1 MNRLHL
7 FVLIFVILF
16 VPVLVSVLSTAPQT
30 AHADDDKPPIDFWLK
45 KGSIVGEKE
54 DGKYYNPEIE
64 IKKKMSMGKYIPRYT
79 RVIVRILAEDPVPRV
94 YMVKQHSSLNTYL
107 YSDKDEQGIPRNVP
121 LMEAE
126 LDGAGSWWYG
136 YSIEGKAF
144 LYKNG
149 NLVRTKTF
157 SINKTPGKNLSG
169 MYHEKISLQELGTFQ
184 GLCVF
189 HIEKVTVQ
197 AEYYKE
203 KNSFVAFEDKVFA
216 FQIGNDEFCDNFDN
230 LQTVTNISSDTFS
243 KGNAT
248 TYEKAEDAK
257 AHPYYIGSNGKAN
270 AEQFK
275 VEAKTAQVDAII
287 ENTDKGSND
296 WYKGGYRGAFQP
308 WDETSGLKRKAHGKY
323 LIKINPVNG
332 KPTRYVYI
340 VYDSVP
346 PKIELPAGAGSA
358 TSYYRH
364 IHNIP
369 IGDDLSGINAD
380 NALLERY
387 NHTSEHWETY
397 DILTKGD
404 NGVSFSSS
412 TVYYDKRKN
421 QESATKHSK
430 QETLKQLLLD
440 EFIGKIEGHGFYM
453 ESFKNETIPD
463 TNIKKYNILEEGSL
477 TAGGNYFTF
486 PWYVIN
492 GDTVEDKGTYYLA
505 SSTTALKEKLNTL
518 VNDLI
523 KNIKPLAISEDGDYR
538 LTVYDKAGN
547 RTQKEFTISNNFSIK
562 FLDSNDNQ
570 ITEHNNI
577 IYVNR
582 DTRIFTQS
590 YRAKDRDHDQYTNWV
605 NQKRW
610 CEVEVSGG
618 ISKKFLR
625 GEGIRTDS
633 YNWQTNSRW
642 LSYFIPLDKEGT
654 YDFTFTDEA
663 GTKYTKTV
671 VVDYTP
677 PTVTAKL
684 NGTTET
690 YDGVLYLNNKSSEI
704 EFSVHDRHL
713 DGTVTL
719 KSTKNGVEQAP
730 IQEEAFGSSTTFK
743 KHKLKFDKDTQ
754 YTIVVADK
762 AGNTKEY
769 RVVFDTTAPD
779 VSISGNY
786 RRKDDTVYT
795 NDDISVQFVDEN
807 GIHRNRISISRIF
820 EQGNETILKDK
831 DTIKYELEPLDI
843 SCNETKHVLNFS
855 DRAGNIRT
863 ITIMSHK
870 EDFEKKA
877 EHQKLAGDYTEISY
891 YEINLDPKYGSHA
904 GKYVFRNLETAQRFF
919 INAEWEWARKG
930 HRVEVTSNNQYIYF
944 SPNSDKQRVRYRTK
958 EEVNKR
964 IMTYAAKKNIIS
976 IRKVNDNLQLPQGHW
991 IDDDLCESSESYNK
1005 VDIDVP
1011 EYIKAKGLKVVQL
1024 RHTHQYKV
1032 VVNNFFY
1039 TNKLVRYQYIGSLD
1053 GEDVREPKDI
1063 VLNRNIY
1070 DGDNITEEG
1079 FYLVTEY
1086 DECGNQYQYIAY
1098 LDLTPPE
1105 LTAKI
1110 GVGNGKD
1117 INEEYSDKV
1126 ITKQF
1131 LADHGNELRLLA
1143 LQFLNLRDAVDKHRC
1158 SVTIT
1163 GDKTITY
1170 LNGDKF
1176 EQLDTTNGGGR
1187 YTVCISDR
1195 SGNKLEFIVRIPQ
1208 GIPTWK
1214 HVSSLDESKVDIKFV
1229 AGRENDFTE
1238 INIYRVNKYNKR
1250 TPLTKDSNGTFVN
1263 AGNVEYEFRQGGKY
1277 LAVHKDLYN
1286 RVVTEGSFFFYKD
1299 LPNGT
1304 LSVPNGALTNKS
1316 VFFEYNSKEYDAEI
1330 FTTTDKDEEGDREV
1344 LDGGQYKFKVINAE
1358 KSKISVPERDDLDY
1372 TRYLIQLTKKDD
1384 PETFSEYTFRMDCV
1398 LSPTSLADTNDEDV
1412 DKGSI
1417 INKDFKIKYQD
1428 KGLNIR
1434 YSGPSGDGEYREDS
1448 LFTKE
1453 GKYRITV
1460 TDDAGNKEVF
1470 DMQIDK
1476 HVSFDF
1482 SHQVKKLREDYYI
1495 TNQTVRIFDQ
1505 EKALIDGY
1513 ESGFADYIVVGKESW
1528 TTDDAFSEN
1537 GVYEIEIRDHVGN
1550 VRKFYLEIDKVPP
1563 ALNISAE
1570 RTKDSVQVDYEDCEK
1585 IRMTKD
1591 GSKVDSVHSGDSFSE
1606 AGTYRI
1612 TVTDD
1617 AGNSAEKTFVIKKE
1631 VLSKLSVPDKAV
1643 TTREVQIS
1651 YNSVETGKYPVQVTI
1666 SRNGEEV
1673 ADGRMRDVGKY
1684 TVKFVDDVGNKKEFS
1699 FEIIGTKMQRYELK
1713 LADGHEIKT
1722 VYMNQKEIEKT
1733 SSFNNTGKY
1742 KVICKSGTQEYELD
1756 FAIDNIKPRIGFR
1769 KKGSTL
1775 RALRGDKK
1783 KLVKSTLYK
1792 NGKEFK
1798 KNYNFSPI
1806 TESGTYKLVVEDEFG
1821 NVAEVT
1827 KKFRK
1832 SLNNAGLIAV
1842 LVVVFVVVGVAI
1854 AITIFAVKSK
1864 KKKVA

>member
-1 MNRLHL
+1 M
-7 FVLIFVILF
+7 
-16 VPVLVSVLSTAPQT
+16 
-30 AHADDDKPPIDFWLK
+30 
-45 KGSIVGEKE
+45 
-54 DGKYYNPEIE
+54 
-64 IKKKMSMGKYIPRYT
+64 
-79 RVIVRILAEDPVPRV
+79 
-94 YMVKQHSSLNTYL
+94 
-107 YSDKDEQGIPRNVP
+107 KD
-121 LMEAE
+121 
-126 LDGAGSWWYG
+126 
-136 YSIEGKAF
+136 
-144 LYKNG
+144 
-149 NLVRTKTF
+149 
-157 SINKTPGKNLSG
+157 
-169 MYHEKISLQELGTFQ
+169 
-184 GLCVF
+184 
-189 HIEKVTVQ
+189 
-197 AEYYKE
+197 
-203 KNSFVAFEDKVFA
+203 
-216 FQIGNDEFCDNFDN
+216 
-230 LQTVTNISSDTFS
+230 
-243 KGNAT
+243 
-248 TYEKAEDAK
+248 
-257 AHPYYIGSNGKAN
+257 
-270 AEQFK
+270 
-275 VEAKTAQVDAII
+275 
-287 ENTDKGSND
+287 
-296 WYKGGYRGAFQP
+296 
-308 WDETSGLKRKAHGKY
+308 
-323 LIKINPVNG
+323 
-332 KPTRYVYI
+332 
-340 VYDSVP
+340 
-346 PKIELPAGAGSA
+346 
-358 TSYYRH
+358 
-364 IHNIP
+364 
-369 IGDDLSGINAD
+369 
-380 NALLERY
+380 
-387 NHTSEHWETY
+387 
-397 DILTKGD
+397 
-404 NGVSFSSS
+404 
-412 TVYYDKRKN
+412 
-421 QESATKHSK
+421 
-430 QETLKQLLLD
+430 
-440 EFIGKIEGHGFYM
+440 
-453 ESFKNETIPD
+453 
-463 TNIKKYNILEEGSL
+463 
-477 TAGGNYFTF
+477 
-486 PWYVIN
+486 
-492 GDTVEDKGTYYLA
+492 
-505 SSTTALKEKLNTL
+505 KLNTL

-523 KNIKPLAISEDGDYR
+523 KPIQPLAISEDGDYR

-570 ITEHNNI
+570 ITEHNNT

-633 YNWQTNSRW
+633 YDWQNNSRW
-642 LSYFIPLDKEGT
+642 LSYFIPLDKEGRYT
-654 YDFTFTDEA
+654 FTFTDEA
-663 GTKYTKTV
+663 GTKYTKSV

-713 DGTVTL
+713 DGIVTL
-719 KSTKNGVEQAP
+719 RRTENGNSTDIK
-730 IQEEAFGSSTTFK
+730 EEAVGSYTTFK
-743 KHKLKFDKDTQ
+743 KHKLKFDENTQ
-754 YTIVVADK
+754 YTILVSDK

-769 RVVFDTTAPD
+769 KVVFDTTAPD
-779 VSISGNY
+779 ISISGNY
-786 RRKDDTVYT
+786 RRKGDTVYT

-807 GIHRNRISISRIF
+807 GIHRNRISISRKF
-820 EQGNETILKDK
+820 EHGDETVYKDK

-843 SCNETKHVLNFS
+843 SCNETKHVLKFS
-855 DRAGNIRT
+855 DRAGNVRI

-904 GKYVFRNLETAQRFF
+904 GKYVFRNLETAQKFF

-930 HRVEVTSNNQYIYF
+930 HRVVVTSNNQYIYF

-964 IMTYAAKKNIIS
+964 IMTYATKKNIIS
-976 IRKVNDNLQLPQGHW
+976 VRKVNDNLQLPQGHW
-991 IDDDLCESSESYNK
+991 IDDDLRESSESYNK

-1032 VVNNFFY
+1032 VVNNFFC
-1039 TNKLVRYQYIGSLD
+1039 TNKLVRYQYIGSLN
-1053 GEDVREPKDI
+1053 GEDVRGPKEI
-1063 VLNRNIY
+1063 SLNKNIY
-1070 DGDNITEEG
+1070 DNDNITEEG

-1126 ITKQF
+1126 ITKQY

-1170 LNGDKF
+1170 LNGDNF

-1195 SGNKLEFIVRIPQ
+1195 SGNKLEFIFRIPQ

-1214 HVSSLDESKVDIKFV
+1214 HVTSLDESKVDIKFV

-1263 AGNVEYEFRQGGKY
+1263 AENVEYEFRQGGKY

-1286 RVVTEGSFFFYKD
+1286 RVVVEGSFFFYKD
-1299 LPNGT
+1299 LPNGR

-1316 VFFEYNSKEYDAEI
+1316 VFFEYNSKKYDAEI

-1344 LDGGQYKFKVINAE
+1344 LDEGQYKFKVINAE

-1372 TRYLIQLTKKDD
+1372 TRYLIQLTQKDD

-1398 LSPTSLADTNDEDV
+1398 LSPTSLVDTNDEDV

-1448 LFTKE
+1448 VFTKE

-1482 SHQVKKLREDYYI
+1482 SHQVKKIREDYYI

-1550 VRKFYLEIDKVPP
+1550 VKKFYLEIDKTPP
-1563 ALNISAE
+1563 TLNVSSE
-1570 RTKDSVQVDYEDCEK
+1570 RTNDTVQVDYEDCEK

-1591 GSKVDSVHSGDSFSE
+1591 GSKVDSVHSGDRFSE

-1612 TVTDD
+1612 TVTDF

-1783 KLVKSTLYK
+1783 KLVKSTLYR

-1806 TESGTYKLVVEDEFG
+1806 TESGTYRLVVEDEFG

-1864 KKKVA
+1864 KKTIA